1 MSELKGQLLGIIL
14 VIAVFGVVMGLLS
27 AAFQSSAEAISDR
40 VEDIAYTGTSAPQQQ
55 PAAHPNFAYHF

>member
-40 VEDIAYTGTSAPQQQ
+40 VESIAYTGTSAPEAQ
-55 PAAHPNFAYHF
+55 PAVHPNFAYHF